1 MAQNNLLEH
10 EYPAD
15 LSTTIGRTT
24 NLQICTEPNDVE
36 GLFYFKVYD
45 RFDSKRYC
53 RISMT
58 EPTYIGEQDE
68 KLILSE
74 RDVLEL
80 IEFFKQ
86 EQTNSQ
92 NMPLGI
98 NNWEL
103 LIEDNNLEAD
113 SNSYMYIDN
122 NLEIPD
128 YSKLMRKVPRA
139 SSRLLGQLPF
149 S

>member
-1 MAQNNLLEH
+1 
-10 EYPAD
+10 
-15 LSTTIGRTT
+15 
-24 NLQICTEPNDVE
+24 
-36 GLFYFKVYD
+36 
-45 RFDSKRYC
+45 
-53 RISMT
+53 MT
-58 EPTYIGEQDE
+58 EPAYIGEQDE
-68 KLILSE
+68 KLILNE

-113 SNSYMYIDN
+113 PNSYMHIDKN
-122 NLEIPD
+122 IEIPD
-128 YSKLMRKVPRA
+128 YSKLIREVPQA
-139 SSRLLGQLPF
+139 IS
-149 S
+149 

>member
-1 MAQNNLLEH
+1 
-10 EYPAD
+10 
-15 LSTTIGRTT
+15 
-24 NLQICTEPNDVE
+24 
-36 GLFYFKVYD
+36 
-45 RFDSKRYC
+45 
-53 RISMT
+53 MT